1 MQKWEGKDWGNGYL
15 ACSTSGDDVTV
26 SDGALDYH
34 YGVVKTS
41 FYFRDELFGS
51 SS

>member
-1 MQKWEGKDWGNGYL
+1 MGWDGVWSRGYL
-15 ACSTSGDDVTV
+15 ARSTSGEDVTV

-34 YGVVKTS
+34 YCVVETS